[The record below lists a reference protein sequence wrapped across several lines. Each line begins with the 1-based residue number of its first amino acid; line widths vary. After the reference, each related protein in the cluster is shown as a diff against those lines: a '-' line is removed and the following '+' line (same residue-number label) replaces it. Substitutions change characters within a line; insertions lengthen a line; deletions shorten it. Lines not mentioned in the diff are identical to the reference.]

1 MTSAIDLDRY
11 DGLGLAELVRTKELS
26 AAEVLEAVIARAEA
40 RNPALNAIV
49 TLRAESCPDGRRKAR
64 RQTASSAVRYN
75 GLWW

>member
-1 MTSAIDLDRY
+1 MTSAIDLDRF

-49 TLRAESCPDGRRKAR
+49 GRLYDQARAATVDF
-64 RQTASSAVRYN
+64 TRYVT
-75 GLWW
+75 